1 MFKKIALAAALAATA
16 SFATWDKFP
25 VLEQGKGQAKAG
37 VTYNKTGK
45 WSGLD
50 LNLGARYT
58 VVQNFEIGVAVPYTV
73 FTKYDGNDGADGI
86 KNIPLMF
93 RYQFMPILNGFMDI
107 DLPIGEEELMWH
119 SQDGLGLHF
128 GVQYSQNFGMV
139 NLGSELGLAVQV
151 TDGDDK
157 TNPPWDLNLG
167 VEGDF
172 AVNEMIT
179 PYVGLDLNVLLGKAS
194 YDGHDADESNT
205 GDMGIAPYLGVG
217 IAFNPMFTL
226 DLCASFGIGDDY
238 YGEDTAMSF
247 SGTLFINF

>member
-1 MFKKIALAAALAATA
+1 MFKKIALATALVATA

-37 VTYNKTGK
+37 VTYSKAGD

-58 VVQNFEIGVAVPYTV
+58 VVPNLEIGVAVPYTV

-226 DLCASFGIGDDY
+226 DLCAWFGIGDDY
-238 YGEDTAMSF
+238 YGEDTNMSF

>member
-1 MFKKIALAAALAATA
+1 MFKKIALATALVATA

-37 VTYNKTGK
+37 VTYSKAGD

-58 VVQNFEIGVAVPYTV
+58 VVPNLEIGVAVPYTV

-93 RYQFMPILNGFMDI
+93 RYQFMPILNCFMDI

-226 DLCASFGIGDDY
+226 DLCAWFGIGDDY
-238 YGEDTAMSF
+238 YGEDTNMSF